1 MFDTLPPLQKLVQ
14 DIKLVLH
21 DVCGL
26 KNVAGL
32 AAALGGEIFV
42 TQTDFRAVRFKEVCQ
57 RQPSASRTKTWH

>member
-1 MFDTLPPLQKLVQ
+1 MLDTLPPLQKLVQ

-32 AAALGGEIFV
+32 AAGSWRGNLRHPNRLQSCEVQGGMSKATFSE
-42 TQTDFRAVRFKEVCQ
+42 
-57 RQPSASRTKTWH
+57 